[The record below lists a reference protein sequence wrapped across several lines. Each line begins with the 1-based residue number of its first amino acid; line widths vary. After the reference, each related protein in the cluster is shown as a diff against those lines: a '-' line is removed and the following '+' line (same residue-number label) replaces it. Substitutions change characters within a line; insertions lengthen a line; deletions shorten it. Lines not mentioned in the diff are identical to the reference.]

1 MNQEYTGTDNN
12 IEKGCTGTDRFPNL
26 WKVTDIL
33 IDGGYFIFFI
43 SFETLSYFRSSRASS
58 SQLKSYLMSEKNSIY
73 VIADRQ
79 KIYVKLRNERTDERS
94 LLLLM
99 W

>member
-33 IDGGYFIFFI
+33 IDGGYFIFLI

-58 SQLKSYLMSEKNSIY
+58 SQLKSYLMSEKTAS
-73 VIADRQ
+73 
-79 KIYVKLRNERTDERS
+79 
-94 LLLLM
+94 M
-99 W
+99 

>member
-33 IDGGYFIFFI
+33 IDGGYFIFI
-43 SFETLSYFRSSRASS
+43 LGVLE
-58 SQLKSYLMSEKNSIY
+58 
-73 VIADRQ
+73 
-79 KIYVKLRNERTDERS
+79 
-94 LLLLM
+94 LLLRS
-99 W
+99 

>member
-33 IDGGYFIFFI
+33 IDGGYFIFLI

-79 KIYVKLRNERTDERS
+79 KIYVKLRKERTERS
-94 LLLLM
+94 LLM
-99 W
+99 WW

>member
-1 MNQEYTGTDNN
+1 M
-12 IEKGCTGTDRFPNL
+12 
-26 WKVTDIL
+26 
-33 IDGGYFIFFI
+33 I

-79 KIYVKLRNERTDERS
+79 KIYVKLRKERTVSTDVVIMINFQLATDKNWAKVSRRH
-94 LLLLM
+94 
-99 W
+99 